1 MPADI
6 LQRNLFDHKQPL
18 TADRVKLIFSGG
30 NGTVYAA
37 LTVQAQVQYPVSRRR
52 TLGTDANVVQSFTIV
67 GQPAGKL
74 TIARMFGPAANSAE
88 LFATH
93 PFNPCADISTVTMSF
108 SNQTTLSNC
117 ASTVNDI
124 YTFYGAI
131 VSAYEIT
138 ANAEELTVLDNI
150 VVDFSQ
156 MVITG
161 QDAVLNED
169 DE

>member
-6 LQRNLFDHKQPL
+6 LQRNLFDHSQPL
-18 TADRVKLIFSGG
+18 TADRVKLVFSGYS
-30 NGTVYAA
+30 TVYAA

-52 TLGTDANVVQSFTIV
+52 TLGTDGNMVQSFTIV

-74 TIARMFGPAANSAE
+74 TIARMFGPEAKSAE

-93 PFNPCADISTVTMSF
+93 PFNPCAPKGESFVTMSF
-108 SNQTTLSNC
+108 SNQTTMSNC
-117 ASTVNDI
+117 PSSVNDI
-124 YTFYGAI
+124 YTFHGAI

-156 MVITG
+156 MEIQRPG
-161 QDAVLNED
+161 ALE
-169 DE
+169 

>member
-6 LQRNLFDHKQPL
+6 LQRNLFDHSQPL
-18 TADRVKLIFSGG
+18 TADRVKLVFSG
-30 NGTVYAA
+30 NAGTVYAA

-74 TIARMFGPAANSAE
+74 TIARMFGPEAKSRD
-88 LFATH
+88 LFASH
-93 PFNPCADISTVTMSF
+93 PFNPCAPKGESIVTMSF
-108 SNQTTLSNC
+108 TNQTTMSNC
-117 ASTVNDI
+117 ATNVTEI
-124 YTFYGAI
+124 YKFHGAI

-156 MVITG
+156 MEITG
-161 QDAVLNED
+161 SNFVTP
-169 DE
+169 

>member
-18 TADRVKLIFSGG
+18 TADRVKLVFSGG

-37 LTVQAQVQYPVSRRR
+37 LTVQAQIQYPVSRRR
-52 TLGTDANVVQSFTIV
+52 TLGTNANVVQSFTIV

-74 TIARMFGPAANSAE
+74 TIARMFGPAAKSAD
-88 LFATH
+88 LFATD
-93 PFNPCADISTVTMSF
+93 PFDPCAENSTITMLF

-117 ASTVNDI
+117 ASTVNDV
-124 YTFYGAI
+124 YKFHGAI

-156 MVITG
+156 MEISG
-161 QDAVLNED
+161 QGAVLNEA